1 MIMFQP
7 GDKVS
12 FVNEKQE
19 GTVVTVKP
27 NGMIIVEIED
37 GFPIEVT
44 ARELV
49 IKHSILTVPKEQMK
63 TDNAKIA
70 GEKPYISDYVAAFQL
85 KDKIALAIIPDS
97 GQVLSGNINLRIVN
111 GTEDDILASVY
122 THQGSKRNGLAA
134 LHLASGDSAE
144 IVTIKRDQIIDLEG
158 IIVEALLFRKGES
171 NARPRILKT
180 FGFELP
186 TLFQNFPKLPSP
198 FCFTVLQEIHNGE
211 PVIESEED
219 LSGLMEKFKSD
230 SIKIGIPKKVTIEPG
245 KKTPDNTLQRFGL
258 SPVNHEIDLHIEEL
272 INEPAGLSNG
282 EIMQIQLNHFHKML
296 DKAML
301 SKAQSIVFIHGVGN
315 GKLKAALREE
325 LRNIHMK
332 YKDADFSRYG
342 AGATEVILR

>member
-1 MIMFQP
+1 MFQP

-49 IKHSILTVPKEQMK
+49 IKHSILSKPAEQTK
-63 TDNAKIA
+63 ADSSKATL
-70 GEKPYISDYVAAFQL
+70 EKPFIADYVNAFQL
-85 KDKIALAIIPDS
+85 KNKIALALIPDS
-97 GQVLSGNINLRIVN
+97 GQVLSGSITLRLVN
-111 GTEDDILASVY
+111 GSSDDILAAIY
-122 THQGSKRNGLAA
+122 TLKSNKRKGLMAM
-134 LHLASGDSAE
+134 HLASNGSAE
-144 IVTIKRDQIIDLEG
+144 VAVIKRDQIIDFDG
-158 IIVEALLFRKGES
+158 IIVEALLYKTEES
-171 NARPRILKT
+171 AARPRLLKT
-180 FGFELP
+180 FPFELP
-186 TLFQNFPKLPSP
+186 TLFQNFPKLQSP

-211 PVIESEED
+211 PVIESEEEM
-219 LSGLMEKFKSD
+219 SGLMEKFKSD
-230 SIKIGIPKKVTIEPG
+230 SFKIGSAKKPAQEPS
-245 KKTPDNTLQRFGL
+245 KKSPDNTLQRFGL

-272 INEPAGLSNG
+272 IDEPAGLSNG

-325 LRNIHMK
+325 LRNLHIK
-332 YKDADFSRYG
+332 YKEADFTRYG
-342 AGATEVILR
+342 AGATEVVLR

>member
-1 MIMFQP
+1 MFQP

-27 NGMIIVEIED
+27 NGMIVVEIED

-49 IKHSILTVPKEQMK
+49 IKHSVLSKPAEQVK
-63 TDNAKIA
+63 SDINKVTA
-70 GEKPYISDYVAAFQL
+70 EKPYIADYVAAFQL
-85 KDKIALAIIPDS
+85 KNKIALALIPDS
-97 GQVLSGNINLRIVN
+97 GQVLSGSITLRLVN
-111 GTEDDILASVY
+111 GSDDDILAAIY
-122 THQGSKRNGLAA
+122 THKSNKRKGLAA
-134 LHLASGDSAE
+134 MHLASNASAE
-144 IVTIKRDQIIDLEG
+144 VAVIKRDQIIDFDG
-158 IIVEALLFRKGES
+158 IIVEALLYKTEES
-171 NARPRILKT
+171 AARPRLLKT
-180 FGFELP
+180 FPFELP
-186 TLFQNFPKLPSP
+186 TLFQNFPKLQSP
-198 FCFTVLQEIHNGE
+198 FCFTVLQEIRNGE
-211 PVIESEED
+211 PVIESEEEM
-219 LSGLMEKFKSD
+219 SGLMEKFKSD
-230 SIKIGIPKKVTIEPG
+230 SIKIGSAKKPSQEPA
-245 KKTPDNTLQRFGL
+245 KKSPDNTLQRFGL

-272 INEPAGLSNG
+272 IDEPAGLSNG

-325 LRNIHMK
+325 LRNLHIK
-332 YKDADFSRYG
+332 YKEADFTRYG

>member
-1 MIMFQP
+1 MFQP

-49 IKHSILTVPKEQMK
+49 IKHSILTAPKESSK
-63 TDNAKIA
+63 SDSTKLSS
-70 GEKPYISDYVAAFQL
+70 EKAYITDYVAAFQL
-85 KDKIALAIIPDS
+85 KDKIALAIIPES
-97 GQVLSGNINLRIVN
+97 GQVLSGNINLRIIN
-111 GTEDDILASVY
+111 GSDDDILSAVY
-122 THQGSKRNGLAA
+122 TYQGKMRNGLSSV
-134 LHLASGDSAE
+134 HIPSKNSAE
-144 IVTIKRDQIIDLEG
+144 IATIKRDQIIDLDG
-158 IIVEALLFRKGES
+158 IIVEGLLFCKGES
-171 NARPRILKT
+171 TARPRILKT
-180 FGFELP
+180 FAFELP

-230 SIKIGIPKKVTIEPG
+230 SKQAGVSKKVITETA
-245 KKTPDNTLQRFGL
+245 KKSPDNTLQRFGL
-258 SPVNHEIDLHIEEL
+258 SPINHEIDLHIEEL

-282 EIMQIQLNHFHKML
+282 EIMQIQLNHFHKTL

-332 YKDADFSRYG
+332 YRDADFSRYG